1 MVTARRALAMMVA
14 AAALPVCGACASSPG
29 PDLHAVDQARA
40 RPQSDTG
47 SLERAVDS
55 ALAVATFDSAWRT
68 VGTSL
73 EDRGVTRIDWAAVRR
88 ELAPRAARA
97 RTDVE
102 LRSVIDDMLR
112 RLGESHFAI
121 LPAPP
126 SPHPD
131 PLSNHGGTLGTPG
144 VAVRLIDR
152 DLVVWRVDSA
162 GAARRAG
169 VVPGW
174 RVERIDAFTPPAL
187 GAADSVGL
195 RRLGVLTSALGALRG
210 AAGSRVHLVMR
221 DPAGRRHD
229 VSFARD
235 TVRGPLA
242 RFGNLP
248 PLPASLQFER
258 RSLADGRCVGLIRFE
273 YWMPPVM
280 PALDSA
286 VDASRACAGIVLD
299 LRGNLGGVA
308 AMMMGAAGHFL
319 GEPKTLGTMRSR
331 GEEMRFVA
339 NPRRVSAA
347 GAPVEPFDGPLAIV
361 IDGLSASTSE
371 MFAAGLQALGRARLF
386 GERSAGQAL
395 PAIATRL
402 PTGDVLMHVVADFVA
417 ADGSR
422 IEGRGAM
429 PDEMVPLLAADVLAE
444 RDAPLAAALGWIE
457 RARPTRQ

>member
-1 MVTARRALAMMVA
+1 MITARWTFAMTLAA
-14 AAALPVCGACASSPG
+14 TTLPVCGACASSPG
-29 PDLHAVDQARA
+29 PDPHAVDQART
-40 RPQSDTG
+40 RPQPDTG
-47 SLERAVDS
+47 SRERAIDS

-73 EDRGVTRIDWAAVRR
+73 EGRGVTRIDWAAVRR

-97 RTDVE
+97 RSDVE
-102 LRSVIDDMLR
+102 LRGVIDDMLR

-126 SPHPD
+126 SARTD
-131 PLSNHGGTLGTPG
+131 AASSDGGTLGSAG
-144 VAVRLIDR
+144 VAVRLVDR
-152 DLVVWRVDSA
+152 DLVVWRVDRT

-174 RVERIDAFTPPAL
+174 RVERIDEFTPPAL
-187 GAADSVGL
+187 GAADSIGL
-195 RRLGVLTSALGALRG
+195 KRLGVLTGALGALRG

-229 VSFARD
+229 VTFARD
-235 TVRGPLA
+235 TLRGPLA

-248 PLPASLQFER
+248 PLPASLEFER
-258 RSLADGRCVGLIRFE
+258 RSLGDGRCVGLIRFE

-308 AMMMGAAGHFL
+308 AMMMGTAGHFL
-319 GEPKTLGTMRSR
+319 SEPKTLGTMRTR
-331 GEEMRFVA
+331 GEEMRFAA

-347 GAPVEPFDGPLAIV
+347 GTPVEPFGGSLAIV

-371 MFAAGLQALGRARLF
+371 MFAAGLQALGRARVF

-422 IEGRGAM
+422 IEGRGAV

-457 RARPTRQ
+457 RARPPRP

>member
-1 MVTARRALAMMVA
+1 MVLARWAFAVALAA
-14 AAALPVCGACASSPG
+14 TALSLFGACAASPS
-29 PDLHAVDQARA
+29 PDLRAVDEARTRPQPDAGARA
-40 RPQSDTG
+40 R
-47 SLERAVDS
+47 AIDS

-68 VGTSL
+68 VGRSL
-73 EDRGVTRIDWAAVRR
+73 EGRGVTRIDWAAVRR
-88 ELAPRAARA
+88 ELAPRAAQA
-97 RTDVE
+97 QSDVE

-126 SPHPD
+126 SPHAD
-131 PLSNHGGTLGTPG
+131 SVSRDGGTLGSAG

-152 DLVVWRVDSA
+152 DLVVWRVDST
-162 GAARRAG
+162 GAARHAG

-195 RRLGVLTSALGALRG
+195 KRLGVLTGALGALRG
-210 AAGSRVHLVMR
+210 PVGSRVHLVMR

-229 VSFARD
+229 VTFARD
-235 TVRGPLA
+235 TLRGPLA

-258 RSLADGRCVGLIRFE
+258 RLLGDGRCVGLIRFE

-280 PALDSA
+280 PALDRA
-286 VDASRACAGIVLD
+286 VDASRGCAGIVLD

-308 AMMMGAAGHFL
+308 AMMMGVAGHFVN
-319 GEPKTLGTMRSR
+319 EPKTLGTMRTR
-331 GEEMRFVA
+331 GEEMRFAA

-347 GAPVEPFDGPLAIV
+347 GAPVEPFGGPLAIV

-371 MFAAGLQALGRARLF
+371 MFAAGLQALGRARVF

-422 IEGRGAM
+422 IEGRGAV
-429 PDEMVPLLAADVLAE
+429 PDEAIPLLAADVLAE

-457 RARPTRQ
+457 RARPVRP

>member
-1 MVTARRALAMMVA
+1 MVTARGMLATMLA
-14 AAALPVCGACASSPG
+14 ATALPAGAGCASSTSL
-29 PDLHAVDQARA
+29 DRQAVGRTHT
-40 RPQSDTG
+40 RPQPDTG
-47 SLERAVDS
+47 SRERAVDS

-68 VGTSL
+68 VGRSL
-73 EDRGVTRIDWAAVRR
+73 EGRGVTRIDWAAVRR

-97 RTDVE
+97 RSDVE

-126 SPHPD
+126 SPHAD
-131 PLSNHGGTLGTPG
+131 AGASGDGTLGSAG

-152 DLVVWRVDSA
+152 DLVVWRVDST

-169 VVPGW
+169 VVPGL
-174 RVERIDAFTPPAL
+174 RVERIDAFTPPSL
-187 GAADSVGL
+187 GAADSIGL
-195 RRLGVLTSALGALRG
+195 QRLGALTGALSALRG
-210 AAGSRVHLVMR
+210 PAGSRVHLVMR
-221 DPAGRRHD
+221 DPAGRQHD

-235 TVRGPLA
+235 TLRGALA

-258 RSLADGRCVGLIRFE
+258 RSLGDGRCVGLIRFE

-280 PALDSA
+280 AAFDSA

-319 GEPKTLGTMRSR
+319 SEPKTLGTMRSR
-331 GEEMRFVA
+331 GEEMRFAA
-339 NPRRVSAA
+339 NPRRVSPA

-371 MFAAGLQALGRARLF
+371 MFAAGLQALGRARVF

-422 IEGRGAM
+422 IEGRGAV
-429 PDEMVPLLAADVLAE
+429 PDEIVRLLAADVLAE

-457 RARPTRQ
+457 RARPPRP